1 MGTWNRQCRG
11 RKAPEQLFRSAVYRS
26 PPPGFARPATCPW
39 NAIRAVGGTGTTII
53 VRLSAFLL
61 FCIGI
66 QVFWNGARELLL
78 ELMAAAT

>member
-1 MGTWNRQCRG
+1 MSRSESAGATLQECRL
-11 RKAPEQLFRSAVYRS
+11 PE

-53 VRLSAFLL
+53 VRLSAFLV